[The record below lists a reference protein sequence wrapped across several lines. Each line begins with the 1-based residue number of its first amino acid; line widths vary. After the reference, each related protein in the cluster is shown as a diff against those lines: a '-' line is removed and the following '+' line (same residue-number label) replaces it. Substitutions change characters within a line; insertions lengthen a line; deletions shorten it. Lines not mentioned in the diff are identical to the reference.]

1 MAAGSSTKT
10 GAVPRK
16 AKVRLGSSGVAGVAA
31 APPRPSPAEV
41 AASQDRAAREAA
53 RKGLV
58 ASCPPGTIARRAHYR
73 RARAAATGPG
83 APKGTRARLVPP
95 SCVPDPLAGK
105 RRPGELGSGRAPRGL
120 LDAKGRR
127 IVIKVEPGRLEKHGY
142 AMDLSDRKR
151 REALR
156 KAVESEGKSS
166 WLSIFRRLV
175 LLSTWNKRKSPERSA
190 RARAD
195 AEYLKTKFG
204 ASERKASEGKRP
216 RARPR

>member
-1 MAAGSSTKT
+1 MAGGSSTKP
-10 GAVPRK
+10 GSVPGKNEKRP
-16 AKVRLGSSGVAGVAA
+16 GSRGRSREAAGRT
-31 APPRPSPAEV
+31 PPRPSPAEV

-73 RARAAATGPG
+73 RARAAATPGPG
-83 APKGTRARLVPP
+83 ASKRARARLVAP

-105 RRPGELGSGRAPRGL
+105 RRPGELGPGRAPRGL
-120 LDAKGRR
+120 IGADGRR

-142 AMDLSDRKR
+142 AMHLSDRKR

-156 KAVESEGKSS
+156 KAVESEGASS

-195 AEYLKTKFG
+195 AEYLKAKFRP
-204 ASERKASEGKRP
+204 AGKGITQR
-216 RARPR
+216 RT